1 MAITVKGHIYK
12 TIVDAANELG
22 VSQKAV
28 RSYIERRILPLPPTV
43 RQGLREV
50 QVFPVEYLAVALKT
64 IANWQA
70 GSENGRRAKRPARS
84 HPPSQ

>member
-1 MAITVKGHIYK
+1 MTITVKGHIYK
-12 TIVDAANELG
+12 TTVDAADELG
-22 VSQKAV
+22 VSQKTV
-28 RSYIERRILPLPPTV
+28 RSYIERRILPAPPTV

-50 QVFPVEYLAVALKT
+50 QVFPVEYLAAALKT

-70 GSENGRRAKRPARS
+70 GRENSRRGKRPARS

>member
-1 MAITVKGHIYK
+1 MAITVKGQIYK
-12 TIVDAANELG
+12 TIVDAAHELG

-28 RSYIERRILPLPPTV
+28 RSYIERRILPPPPTV

-50 QVFPVEYLAVALKT
+50 QVFPIEYLAAAAKT
-64 IANWQA
+64 IANWQT
-70 GSENGRRAKRPARS
+70 GSGNGRRGKRPARS